1 MSSLTTDGSDNVA
14 LLSTSRA
21 RGLGAHHY
29 PARAQKHWEQRGREH
44 ACPCIYVA
52 RSRYLLARW
61 RGAGWFLLGFWRG
74 HDCRGGGRQARA
86 VSPQLHARKKRDT
99 AAAHLRLRALRWVG
113 MTGDK
118 CAERGRRDTNRQG
131 NRKSQSRHKLPTQW
145 LANHEPP
152 GGLADPPDL
161 PLPCTANCTRRLRA
175 SPLYPYYPSRH
186 SPYSLVALISSLHAT
201 QLGRRRSS
209 MYDNYQQELSSR
221 DAHTYVY
228 VYVSLLNGHRL
239 SAMQSLRGPH
249 AWPVR
254 TWFAGCST

>member
-1 MSSLTTDGSDNVA
+1 MPAPAYMSRDRVTCWLVAVAPAGSFWAFGEGMIAGAEAGRHEPSA
-14 LLSTSRA
+14 LR
-21 RGLGAHHY
+21 
-29 PARAQKHWEQRGREH
+29 
-44 ACPCIYVA
+44 
-52 RSRYLLARW
+52 
-61 RGAGWFLLGFWRG
+61 
-74 HDCRGGGRQARA
+74 
-86 VSPQLHARKKRDT
+86 PQLRERKGTRQQRT
-99 AAAHLRLRALRWVG
+99 CVCVRCGGWVG

-131 NRKSQSRHKLPTQW
+131 NRKSQSMHKLPTQW

-152 GGLADPPDL
+152 GGLVDPPDL

-239 SAMQSLRGPH
+239 SAMQS
-249 AWPVR
+249 
-254 TWFAGCST
+254 